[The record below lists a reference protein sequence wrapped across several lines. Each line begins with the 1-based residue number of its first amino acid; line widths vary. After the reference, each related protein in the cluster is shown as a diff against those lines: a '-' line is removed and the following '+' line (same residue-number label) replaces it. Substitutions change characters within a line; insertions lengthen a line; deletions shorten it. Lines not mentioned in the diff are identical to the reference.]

1 MASARANSRVPQP
14 RHLCI
19 IMLRP
24 PLLPRTPQAP
34 LLPPEREVCPPSSH
48 PPPPYFASRPSS
60 ASFSSSSSS
69 SFSPH
74 PRAFSLPSRRC
85 TPIRQTGREDR
96 HPRTR
101 RENVRKRL
109 TRVRTY
115 LRMFVRMYARM
126 YAYMH
131 VRMYACMHARMYE
144 HVYEKRR
151 GEVENVFSR
160 KVGESEK
167 VKDGERQR
175 EDRYSWIVEGA
186 KGLSAPCLPG
196 INHGISDAQP
206 LSTRRSREKHLLRK
220 LAILFPMLLP
230 SFRFE
235 AAPHPSH
242 RDCARLDFS

>member
-1 MASARANSRVPQP
+1 MEIGGEAAPDRGDSSAGSRVSLVCNVCSRLLPKEWFAERPMASARANSRVPQP

-60 ASFSSSSSS
+60 SASFSSSSS

-101 RENVRKRL
+101 RESVQLTYVRIYVCMY
-109 TRVRTY
+109 VRTY
-115 LRMFVRMYARM
+115 VWKYVRTY
-126 YAYMH
+126 
-131 VRMYACMHARMYE
+131 V
-144 HVYEKRR
+144 
-151 GEVENVFSR
+151 SR
-160 KVGESEK
+160 KGKGE
-167 VKDGERQR
+167 ERWR
-175 EDRYSWIVEGA
+175 PYSRR
-186 KGLSAPCLPG
+186 KSAR
-196 INHGISDAQP
+196 A
-206 LSTRRSREKHLLRK
+206 RK
-220 LAILFPMLLP
+220 
-230 SFRFE
+230 
-235 AAPHPSH
+235 
-242 RDCARLDFS
+242 